1 VVRAGCHTLTN
12 FQASRVPHDA
22 GARSWVRA
30 LLHLRC
36 RAIPS
41 PRDATPA
48 REDALVEAA
57 ISLALGDGLTAREY
71 RLLEQLRRI
80 DP

>member
-1 VVRAGCHTLTN
+1 MVRAGCHTLTN
-12 FQASRVPHDA
+12 SQASRVPHD
-22 GARSWVRA
+22 GGVGSWVRA

-41 PRDATPA
+41 PRDVALA
-48 REDALVEAA
+48 REDALREAA

-71 RLLEQLRRI
+71 QLLEQLRRI